1 MSLVIKGG
9 SFGEFG
15 PGDLQMLLLRLDRE
29 DEVDGGDRRALRVF
43 LCGCNA
49 PQRPPL
55 QRAVLGRVG
64 SFQHCIRRGGQTHAG
79 GRRGTKVGPR

>member
-29 DEVDGGDRRALRVF
+29 DEVDGWGPSSAVSVF
-43 LCGCNA
+43 VWL
-49 PQRPPL
+49 
-55 QRAVLGRVG
+55 
-64 SFQHCIRRGGQTHAG
+64 
-79 GRRGTKVGPR
+79 